1 MGDIAFINDRL
12 VNVMT
17 GLGTTADKRSHGA
30 HVLSPVSAQQVE
42 AAYRGSWLMRKAI
55 DLPPYDM
62 TRAWRNW
69 QAKGPQ
75 IEALEAEE
83 KRLGLREKVRRALVL
98 ARLGGAGM
106 VLWVEGD
113 RQDSPLDP
121 ARIGVGGLAAI
132 QVWHRAGFTLGPMI
146 DLWGDPW
153 FGHPAWYEVRLAGT
167 AAQAQP
173 VRFHPSRV
181 VAFRGQEVPGLGLA
195 SWQDQFW
202 GDPACQ
208 SLQEAV
214 DNAELAQAGFAALV
228 TEARLD
234 IVKMPGLMQNV
245 ATEEYRER
253 VLRRFELA
261 NLGKSTH
268 RALVLDGEEEWAQR
282 ETSWAGIPEIIASY
296 VQIVAGAADIPAT
309 RLLGK
314 SPDGMNAT
322 GDGDIRNYETMISAR
337 QENDLRPLLERI
349 DEVLIRSAT
358 GGRDPDIGFTFAPLS
373 LPTAADEAGLFKTS
387 MDAVAALKATGMVP
401 DDALAKGVQNLMVER
416 GWIPG
421 LDGALA
427 EGSLIDET
435 AAADPGS

>member
-1 MGDIAFINDRL
+1 
-12 VNVMT
+12 
-17 GLGTTADKRSHGA
+17 
-30 HVLSPVSAQQVE
+30 
-42 AAYRGSWLMRKAI
+42 
-55 DLPPYDM
+55 
-62 TRAWRNW
+62 
-69 QAKGPQ
+69 
-75 IEALEAEE
+75 
-83 KRLGLREKVRRALVL
+83 
-98 ARLGGAGM
+98 
-106 VLWVEGD
+106 
-113 RQDSPLDP
+113 
-121 ARIGVGGLAAI
+121 
-132 QVWHRAGFTLGPMI
+132 
-146 DLWGDPW
+146 
-153 FGHPAWYEVRLAGT
+153 
-167 AAQAQP
+167 
-173 VRFHPSRV
+173 V

-322 GDGDIRNYETMISAR
+322 GDGDLRNYETMISAR

-427 EGSLIDET
+427 EVQGAPP
-435 AAADPGS
+435 AAVARELDAQASD